1 MTNNEDGM
9 KKNLTNYGDKGFSIF
24 LRKAF
29 IKGLG
34 YSDEMLDKK
43 IIGITNTFSDYNPC
57 HGNVPDLIKSVRT
70 GILSNGAIPLE
81 FPTIT
86 IHESFA
92 NPTSMYLRNL
102 MSIDTE
108 EMLRAQPMDACVLIG
123 GCDKTVPAQIMG
135 GLSADIPI
143 IQLVTGPMLTG
154 SFRGE
159 RVGAC
164 TDCRR
169 FWASYRAE
177 ELNDD
182 DIDEVNNQLVP
193 TVGTCGVMG
202 TASTMA
208 ITTEALGLMIPNSAC
223 APAVSADRKR
233 IAENT
238 GKTAVKIANE
248 NLKPSVFLT
257 EKNFLNALMVLSSIG
272 GSTNGLVHLTAMAG
286 RLGIKIDLGNFDDMT
301 KNLPMIVDLKP
312 SGTGYME
319 DLYKAGGSQRIF
331 YELRDFLYLE
341 AKSVNGTSLG
351 EEIKNSAKW
360 SQNIIT
366 DKSNPVFNAGSIAVL
381 KGSLAPNSAIIKQS
395 AATKSLLNHQGRA
408 VVFEGLEDL
417 ANRIDRDDLDVTKD
431 DVLVLKSIGP
441 KGGPGMPE
449 AGLIP
454 IPKKLA
460 RQGVKDMVRI
470 SDGRMSGT
478 ASGTIILHVTPE
490 SYENGP
496 LAIVQN
502 GDIIKL
508 DVPNR
513 KIDLLISEKEIA
525 ERIKKKLKKNIKRRG
540 YNKIYMEHVT
550 QADKG
555 VDFDFLI

>member
-182 DIDEVNNQLVP
+182 DIDEVNNQLDEVTEYVFELSVKP
-193 TVGTCGVMG
+193 PRGVSKFGANLNVSSPLLFISNKDASSPVNDQVTV
-202 TASTMA
+202 
-208 ITTEALGLMIPNSAC
+208 
-223 APAVSADRKR
+223 
-233 IAENT
+233 
-238 GKTAVKIANE
+238 
-248 NLKPSVFLT
+248 
-257 EKNFLNALMVLSSIG
+257 
-272 GSTNGLVHLTAMAG
+272 
-286 RLGIKIDLGNFDDMT
+286 
-301 KNLPMIVDLKP
+301 
-312 SGTGYME
+312 
-319 DLYKAGGSQRIF
+319 
-331 YELRDFLYLE
+331 
-341 AKSVNGTSLG
+341 
-351 EEIKNSAKW
+351 
-360 SQNIIT
+360 
-366 DKSNPVFNAGSIAVL
+366 
-381 KGSLAPNSAIIKQS
+381 SLA
-395 AATKSLLNHQGRA
+395 LN
-408 VVFEGLEDL
+408 V
-417 ANRIDRDDLDVTKD
+417 
-431 DVLVLKSIGP
+431 
-441 KGGPGMPE
+441 
-449 AGLIP
+449 
-454 IPKKLA
+454 
-460 RQGVKDMVRI
+460 
-470 SDGRMSGT
+470 
-478 ASGTIILHVTPE
+478 
-490 SYENGP
+490 
-496 LAIVQN
+496 
-502 GDIIKL
+502 
-508 DVPNR
+508 
-513 KIDLLISEKEIA
+513 
-525 ERIKKKLKKNIKRRG
+525 
-540 YNKIYMEHVT
+540 
-550 QADKG
+550 
-555 VDFDFLI
+555 